1 MGGCAIALDGRTGTA
16 ASCSSSCGHSA
27 RKRLHCR
34 RALPLWAL
42 PLWALL
48 MLAGGAS
55 MGVDHLQAD
64 HGRCPCGHP
73 CRGPGHGRRPLSSLP
88 SL

>member
-1 MGGCAIALDGRTGTA
+1 MGGCAAALDGRTGTT

-27 RKRLHCR
+27 RKRLPCR
-34 RALPLWAL
+34 RAV

-48 MLAGGAS
+48 MPASGAS
-55 MGVDHLQAD
+55 MGVDHLLAD